1 MAKSGTAGGYGLAQ
15 MENQRDAIR
24 TTHWRLRVNVPA
36 IKGQMPASATA
47 WLKDINTD
55 DDLTVIVKSA
65 NLPKITTETV
75 KSWYMGQNIEFP
87 TNTTFENQST
97 FEVQETSDLI
107 GFRFFGLWHQLV
119 HNMDVIDADVQD
131 TPAIN
136 PTDVPLNTGAG
147 KFSVTDFPTSVIR
160 NNGWVSLELYDYTKS
175 ITLLRVNYINAF
187 PKEVMGSQLSF
198 EQASLLK
205 WNLVLNHDR
214 YKFVIPSTVAG
225 LGNI

>member
-1 MAKSGTAGGYGLAQ
+1 MAKSGTDNGYWLGQ
-15 MENQRDAIR
+15 MEQQRDPIR

-36 IKGQMPASATA
+36 IKAQMAASATN

-55 DDLTVIVKSA
+55 DDISVIVKDA
-65 NLPKITTETV
+65 NVPKIVHETV

-97 FEVQETSDLI
+97 FQIQETSDLI

-119 HNMDVIDADVQD
+119 HNVDAIDADTQD
-131 TPAIN
+131 APAIN
-136 PTDVPLNTGAG
+136 PTDVPFNTGAG
-147 KFSVTDFPTSVIR
+147 KFSVTDFPSSVIR
-160 NNGWVSLELYDYTKS
+160 NNGWVNLELYDYTKS
-175 ITLLRVNYINAF
+175 IVLLRVNYINAF
-187 PKEVMGSQLSF
+187 PKEIMGSQLSF

-214 YKFVIPSTVAG
+214 YKFVFPSNVSG
-225 LGNI
+225 LTNI